1 MPSDAICCVI
11 SPRATWCPCPT
22 PCNPSVSLVVQ
33 CRVDLNDRSVLVF
46 GLANVLWFG
55 VTYLAMMCQWTNRL
69 GSFTKCCCVYTLR
82 TGTSCDMLIGLFVC
96 CASWWVRV
104 ISLSFCAIIFCE
116 RRIWFCVCASV
127 WVHTVSYDFQC
138 KLWIPGTKQVRWFPY
153 SGRFGW
159 ACKIFAISFFFFHVK
174 RSSSKYSTVDWSV
187 DIHIGHIPFVP
198 CLLLERL

>member
-1 MPSDAICCVI
+1 MAVSNLCATVLLSGGSFTHGTWCDIPHLDRLCYLFQC
-11 SPRATWCPCPT
+11 RATPSAVSSLLVLPGVSCPCPT

-33 CRVDLNDRSVLVF
+33 CRVDLNDRSALVF
-46 GLANVLWFG
+46 GLANVPWFG
-55 VTYLAMMCQWTNRL
+55 VPYLAMMCQWTNTNRL

-116 RRIWFCVCASV
+116 RGIWFFVCASV
-127 WVHTVSYDFQC
+127 WVHTVSYDFLY
-138 KLWIPGTKQVRWFPY
+138 KLWIPGKKQVRWFPY

-159 ACKIFAISFFFFHVK
+159 AC
-174 RSSSKYSTVDWSV
+174 
-187 DIHIGHIPFVP
+187 
-198 CLLLERL
+198 